1 MAQVNHHFARNKFRI
16 PTEAARARSMTSA
29 ADQIVLNLPDSRGRA
44 MMKFLIPFVMLFIMA
59 GSALGTMWLYTDP
72 TFFQMGT
79 PVQNASLMPANV
91 PNLEIVG
98 LPYIPLLGQG
108 FYKDAIP
115 VRLTNNTNTIQIGSK
130 GLSAMAPVS
139 VTFGGHTEDNLKYA
153 QSRSSLRIG
162 QPGSWT
168 TLNTPGAL

>member
-1 MAQVNHHFARNKFRI
+1 
-16 PTEAARARSMTSA
+16 
-29 ADQIVLNLPDSRGRA
+29 
-44 MMKFLIPFVMLFIMA
+44 MMKFLIPLVMLFIMA

-72 TFFQMGT
+72 TFFQTGT
-79 PVQNASLMPANV
+79 PVQNASLMRANV

-98 LPYIPLLGQG
+98 APYIPLLGQG

-130 GLSAMAPVS
+130 GPSAMAPVS

-168 TLNTPGAL
+168 TLNTPGTL

>member
-1 MAQVNHHFARNKFRI
+1 MAHGLTIILPPINFGS
-16 PTEAARARSMTSA
+16 TEAAIARSSTCA
-29 ADQIVLNLPDSRGRA
+29 ADQIVLNLPEA
-44 MMKFLIPFVMLFIMA
+44 WVQFMMKFLIPLAMLFIMA

-79 PVQNASLMPANV
+79 PVQSASLMPANV

-98 LPYIPLLGQG
+98 VPYIPLLGQG

-130 GLSAMAPVS
+130 GPGAMAPVS
-139 VTFGGHTEDNLKYA
+139 SNLWRA
-153 QSRSSLRIG
+153 HGR
-162 QPGSWT
+162 
-168 TLNTPGAL
+168 